1 MNLYSNA
8 DAKSMGRLDRSR
20 ALYVTGIDD
29 VMFCHYGLF
38 VAGAESFESTMKMAS
53 IAIQEK

>member
-1 MNLYSNA
+1 MPLGSGTDHPIISYW
-8 DAKSMGRLDRSR
+8 KRL
-20 ALYVTGIDD
+20 GIDD